1 MSNIIREDAGDGVV
15 VIRLNRPPM
24 NALNSALLGELAEL
38 AGELHDDASCKAV
51 VVYGGDSVFAAG
63 ADVKEFTPPSSQL
76 ARDVARGFH
85 TALNRLEALP
95 RPTIAA
101 IQGYALGGGLEL
113 ALGCDFRIAGDNAR
127 LGFPEIQLGILPGGG
142 GTQRASRLIGAA
154 RTKDLVFSGR
164 HIRAQEALEIGLVD
178 EVVSPTD
185 VFDVALARARTYAS
199 GAVVAMGL
207 AKRAIDEGLTLGM
220 QQALELEMNSFAE
233 SFATGDAARGIDSF
247 LEHGPGRAHFE
258 GN

>member
-1 MSNIIREDAGDGVV
+1 MASIIREDAGDGVV

-85 TALNRLEALP
+85 TALNRLEAVP

-142 GTQRASRLIGAA
+142 GTQRASRLIGTA

-185 VFDVALARARTYAS
+185 VLDVALARARTYAS

-220 QQALELEMNSFAE
+220 QQALELEMHCFAD

-247 LEHGPGRAHFE
+247 LAHGPGRAEFE